1 MPPLSPITIK
11 NQLTFA
17 EILNY
22 CLVFCL
28 HREENLGGNSPGK
41 AKITVYHVYPEA
53 QVSCLCEQGELHTPS
68 FNHSGNCSQL
78 ALTFIS

>member
-28 HREENLGGNSPGK
+28 NREENLGVTHL
-41 AKITVYHVYPEA
+41 AK
-53 QVSCLCEQGELHTPS
+53 QK
-68 FNHSGNCSQL
+68 
-78 ALTFIS
+78 

>member
-22 CLVFCL
+22 CLVFL
-28 HREENLGGNSPGK
+28 FAQRRKSRGNSPGK

>member
-11 NQLTFA
+11 NQLTFT

-28 HREENLGGNSPGK
+28 HREENLGVTHL
-41 AKITVYHVYPEA
+41 AK
-53 QVSCLCEQGELHTPS
+53 QK
-68 FNHSGNCSQL
+68 
-78 ALTFIS
+78 